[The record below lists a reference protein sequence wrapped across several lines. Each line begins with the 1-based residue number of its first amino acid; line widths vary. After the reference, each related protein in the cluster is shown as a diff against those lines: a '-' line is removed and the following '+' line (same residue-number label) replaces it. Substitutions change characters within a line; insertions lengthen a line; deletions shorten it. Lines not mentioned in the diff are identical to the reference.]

1 MLQKFRAENGATDI
15 FAYFTAATYRSFFLF
30 LFNVFLL
37 VVHILASLR
46 LTIDP
51 KVSVERG
58 RKIDQLRLNL
68 GFDYKMQSAR
78 DVAKLTFDFAWDGL
92 EYAAVNGLKCSIADI
107 GKQEMLPWKSSQML
121 QHTKAIDRI
130 HAPPIPFF
138 HVASIFP
145 PRTLFIPRARATR

>member
-1 MLQKFRAENGATDI
+1 MDI

-30 LFNVFLL
+30 LFNMFLL

-78 DVAKLTFDFAWDGL
+78 DVAKLTFDFA
-92 EYAAVNGLKCSIADI
+92 
-107 GKQEMLPWKSSQML
+107 
-121 QHTKAIDRI
+121 
-130 HAPPIPFF
+130 
-138 HVASIFP
+138 
-145 PRTLFIPRARATR
+145 